1 MNKQH
6 PKPMGQVKAV
16 LREKF
21 TVLQAYLKK
30 IEKSQINNLTL
41 HLKEL
46 EKQQQTKPTVNRKKK
61 IIKIREVI
69 SVMDTKKTSLNI
81 HESRNWFLEKINKI
95 DGPLANSS
103 RKKER
108 TQ

>member
-1 MNKQH
+1 MNMSTMKLKSTGKQIKMNQQH

-41 HLKEL
+41 QLK
-46 EKQQQTKPTVNRKKK
+46 
-61 IIKIREVI
+61 
-69 SVMDTKKTSLNI
+69 
-81 HESRNWFLEKINKI
+81 
-95 DGPLANSS
+95 
-103 RKKER
+103 
-108 TQ
+108 